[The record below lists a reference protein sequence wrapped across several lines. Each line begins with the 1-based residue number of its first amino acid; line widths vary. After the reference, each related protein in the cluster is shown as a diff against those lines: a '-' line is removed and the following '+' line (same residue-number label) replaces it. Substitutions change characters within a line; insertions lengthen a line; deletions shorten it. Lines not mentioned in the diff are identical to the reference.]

1 MLMSIFDTSR
11 NKAIC
16 VLPFVHEFVETTGK
30 VKPCCHGD
38 TFTGEEDK
46 DTLKKMML
54 DGQKPEACRS
64 CYKAEQESAWSYRL
78 KYTNDWIKKHG
89 SPDTDNQTLQ
99 SIDLRFD
106 PTCNLKCKTCGPYAS
121 TLWQKE
127 KGISQPKNTHTR
139 EYFLQVDKAKLKHVY
154 LAGGEPTY
162 IHAYFDFLAELYK
175 VNKECEVVI
184 NTNLK
189 KLPEQ
194 WKSLIKKFPNLTI
207 VCSCDATETLGSY
220 VRYPLGWEEFERNVE
235 YVSEHANFLQ
245 FNLVASNLTSH
256 KIHETCNWMGQYS
269 KHINLSIL
277 KKPEVFSG
285 QAVPT
290 EHRHMYIDSLKQIKK
305 FPISIYY
312 ATQFR
317 TEVNS
322 LLDEYA
328 NVKYDESLHK
338 ALRREID
345 DQDSHRHLKLID
357 VDPFLH
363 SWIYN

>member
-1 MLMSIFDTSR
+1 
-11 NKAIC
+11 
-16 VLPFVHEFVETTGK
+16 
-30 VKPCCHGD
+30 
-38 TFTGEEDK
+38 
-46 DTLKKMML
+46 
-54 DGQKPEACRS
+54 
-64 CYKAEQESAWSYRL
+64 
-78 KYTNDWIKKHG
+78 
-89 SPDTDNQTLQ
+89 
-99 SIDLRFD
+99 
-106 PTCNLKCKTCGPYAS
+106 
-121 TLWQKE
+121 
-127 KGISQPKNTHTR
+127 
-139 EYFLQVDKAKLKHVY
+139 
-154 LAGGEPTY
+154 
-162 IHAYFDFLAELYK
+162 
-175 VNKECEVVI
+175 
-184 NTNLK
+184 
-189 KLPEQ
+189 
-194 WKSLIKKFPNLTI
+194 
-207 VCSCDATETLGSY
+207 
-220 VRYPLGWEEFERNVE
+220 
-235 YVSEHANFLQ
+235 
-245 FNLVASNLTSH
+245 
-256 KIHETCNWMGQYS
+256 MGQYS

-322 LLDEYA
+322 LLDEYS